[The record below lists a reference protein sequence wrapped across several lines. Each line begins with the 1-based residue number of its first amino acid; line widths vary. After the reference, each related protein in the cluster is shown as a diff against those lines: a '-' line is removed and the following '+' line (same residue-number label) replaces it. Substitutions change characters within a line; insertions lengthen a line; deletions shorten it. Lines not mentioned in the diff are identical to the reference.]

1 VCVRCSLNQKIHR
14 LKSSSANQPS
24 LVIDGIRG
32 KTLELSMTEKF
43 HTQKFRSL
51 GELLYEA
58 YMSQKG
64 RGKNRW
70 KK

>member
-14 LKSSSANQPS
+14 LKSSYANQPS

-43 HTQKFRSL
+43 HTQKIPFIGGTFIRSL
-51 GELLYEA
+51 YE
-58 YMSQKG
+58 SK
-64 RGKNRW
+64 RKR
-70 KK
+70 